1 MWEEQ
6 AGAGLCSNFPSA
18 PQQWHDFGG
27 NFNLSEVQFPVII
40 NDRVIL
46 KSQDYYEDQVSGQFL
61 TQNRNSVTINSLSSF
76 FLLVHCTHLYSNI
89 KAFYFFLTSMTSY
102 SNGASA
108 TRLEENYHDE
118 VSCGLNL
125 FGTFLKLP
133 RNLLVPEPLLR
144 APALPQRMSQQ
155 DNLKLA

>member
-1 MWEEQ
+1 M
-6 AGAGLCSNFPSA
+6 
-18 PQQWHDFGG
+18 
-27 NFNLSEVQFPVII
+27 QFPVII

-118 VSCGLNL
+118 ISCGLNL

-144 APALPQRMSQQ
+144 APALPQRMS
-155 DNLKLA
+155 